1 MAKYTLHS
9 TSLTTLEIRRDGTP
23 VGTMEPEG
31 SFFQRTRQW
40 VAQTPEDGTHVTG
53 RTFTDCLQSF
63 VRTREGRAGHETL
76 PVPAGTR
83 AEIIL

>member
-1 MAKYTLHS
+1 MTKYTLHS
-9 TSLTTLEIRRDGTP
+9 LFLTTLEIHRDGTP

-40 VAQTPEDGTHVTG
+40 VAQTPEGDMPIAG
-53 RTFTDCLQSF
+53 RTFTDCLHSF
-63 VRTREGRAGHETL
+63 VITHEGRAGHETL

-83 AEIIL
+83 AEIIV